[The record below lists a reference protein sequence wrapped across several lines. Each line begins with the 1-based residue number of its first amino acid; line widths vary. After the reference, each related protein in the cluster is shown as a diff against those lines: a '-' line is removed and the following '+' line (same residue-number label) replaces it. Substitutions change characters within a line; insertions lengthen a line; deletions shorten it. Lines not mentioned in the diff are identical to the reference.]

1 MCKRRVNGSEPSQ
14 VLTWMGVALLL
25 LLGCLLMPALG
36 ASTNSAPAAAR
47 KVFHWRP
54 FLAPFH
60 SVVLHFPIG
69 FLTAAFILEV
79 YRFFQPSKEV
89 RRIILFIVWLSL
101 ISGIASAALGLLRA
115 TSGDYETHALQLHR
129 IFGLAVPGLTLA
141 TLILQHFAYRDEAL
155 RGWNFGYRAL
165 LTSTIGLVMVAG
177 HYGGNLTHGSHYLTE
192 NAPEFVRDFL
202 DDDSATSTPP
212 NSAEFDEKQKFYV
225 EKVQPILA
233 AKCIGCHG
241 PEKQK
246 GGFRLD
252 LPELALKGGKSGKP
266 AIVPGDPTE
275 SQLIRRILL
284 PQQNDDAMPPEG
296 KQSLGMDEV
305 ATILDWIKAGAAFPG
320 ASASSTVTTNS
331 VAPTNSVVNAPKPK

>member
-1 MCKRRVNGSEPSQ
+1 MCKRRENGTGPWRTA
-14 VLTWMGVALLL
+14 TWVGIAIFL
-25 LLGCLLMPALG
+25 LLGCLVLPAFG
-36 ASTNSAPAAAR
+36 ASTNSAPAATR
-47 KVFHWRP
+47 KIFHWRP

-79 YRFFQPSKEV
+79 YRFFRPSKEV

-101 ISGIASAALGLLRA
+101 ISGVVSAGLGLLRA
-115 TSGDYETHALQLHR
+115 SSGDYETRALHLHR
-129 IFGLAVPGLTLA
+129 FFGLSVPGITLI

-155 RGWNFGYRAL
+155 RGWNIGYRAM
-165 LTSTIGLVMVAG
+165 LTSTIALVMVAG
-177 HYGGNLTHGSHYLTE
+177 HFGGNLTHGSHYLTE

-202 DDDSATSTPP
+202 DDDPGTTVPP
-212 NSAEFDEKQKFYV
+212 NPGELDEKQKFYV

-233 AKCIGCHG
+233 AKCVSCHG

-305 ATILDWIKAGAAFPG
+305 ATILDWIKAGAAYPG
-320 ASASSTVTTNS
+320 ASTSAVTTNS
-331 VAPTNSVVNAPKPK
+331 VAPTNSVVNAPKAK